1 MTVESAVRVDPS
13 NDAQLQAWDGDEG
26 AYWALHADR
35 FDRAVAA
42 YHGPFMAAAGIQ
54 PGDRVLDVGCGT
66 GSTTIDAAQA
76 AHNGSAL
83 GVDLSSQML
92 AVARRRAAD
101 GGVTNAD
108 FLQADAQVHPF
119 DAGHHDVAISR
130 TGAMFFGDPV
140 AAFAN
145 IAAALRPGGRLCLLV
160 WKGIEANEWLRE
172 IAGALAAGRE
182 LPTPPPGAPGPFS
195 LADPVRVRDVL
206 GAAGFVD
213 VDLAGAERPMWFGDT
228 VEVAEEFIVGLL
240 GWMLDGLD
248 AAQKAAARAA
258 LRQTLLAHV
267 GPAGVEFASATWT
280 ITARVPQ

>member
-1 MTVESAVRVDPS
+1 MAVKSAVRVDPS
-13 NDAQLQAWDGDEG
+13 NDAQLRAWDGDEG

-42 YHGPFMAAAGIQ
+42 HHGPFMASASIRL
-54 PGDRVLDVGCGT
+54 GDRVLDIGCGT
-66 GSTTIDAAQA
+66 GSTTIDAARA
-76 AHNGSAL
+76 AAKGSAL

-101 GGVTNAD
+101 AGVTNAD
-108 FLQADAQVHPF
+108 FLQADAQVH
-119 DAGHHDVAISR
+119 ALEAAHYDVAISR

-160 WKGIEANEWLRE
+160 WNGIEANEWIRE
-172 IAGALAAGRE
+172 ISGALAAGRDQQA
-182 LPTPPPGAPGPFS
+182 PPPDAPGPFA
-195 LADPVRVRDVL
+195 LADPVRVRDLL
-206 GAAGFVD
+206 GAAGLVD
-213 VDLAGAERPMWFGDT
+213 VDLVGAEHPMWFGDT

-248 AAQKAAARAA
+248 AAQIAAARAA
-258 LRQTLLAHV
+258 LRETLRAHL
-267 GPAGVEFASATWT
+267 GPAGVEFASGTWT
-280 ITARVPQ
+280 ISARVPK